1 MTRQPHD
8 QFAKLYLEELLTPFG
23 KVEISK
29 EVSDEAR
36 FIDVMFSPI
45 PSPDQDLESLGVLGK
60 IITDDSLLEAFRNPP
75 EMLEILNCVHKLLSE
90 YRKLQRKAKRDNI
103 PLLVESLPCLWILAT
118 SVSAS
123 QIEIFEA
130 KLDLDNWLPGVYWL
144 TQPFKTALVSI
155 NQLPVTDETLWLRV
169 LGRGAVQQQAIN
181 ELVALPR
188 ENQLRQNVLQL
199 ISSWRIAVIDQ
210 ENLNEDDQELIMNL
224 SPAYL
229 KDRAQAVEEGV
240 QQGLQ
245 QGVQQ
250 GVQQG
255 QRLVV
260 ESLLADKFGSEDVEL
275 SRIIDALLQLPP
287 REYTRLCLQLSRDEL
302 LVRFGS

>member
-1 MTRQPHD
+1 M
-8 QFAKLYLEELLTPFG
+8 L
-23 KVEISK
+23 
-29 EVSDEAR
+29 
-36 FIDVMFSPI
+36 I

-60 IITDDSLLEAFRNPP
+60 IITDDSLLEAFRNQPD
-75 EMLEILNCVHKLLSE
+75 MLEILNCVHKLLSE

-123 QIEIFEA
+123 VIEIFEA

-144 TQPFKTALVSI
+144 TQAFKTALVSI

-169 LGRGAVQQQAIN
+169 LGRGTVQQQAIN
-181 ELVALPR
+181 ELIALPR
-188 ENQLRQNVLQL
+188 ENKLRQNVLQL
-199 ISSWRIAVIDQ
+199 ISSWRITVIDQ

-229 KDRAQAVEEGV
+229 EARAEAVEEGV
-240 QQGLQ
+240 QQGL
-245 QGVQQ
+245 
-250 GVQQG
+250 QQG

-287 REYTRLCLQLSRDEL
+287 REYTRLCVQLSRDEL
-302 LVRFGS
+302 LARFCS